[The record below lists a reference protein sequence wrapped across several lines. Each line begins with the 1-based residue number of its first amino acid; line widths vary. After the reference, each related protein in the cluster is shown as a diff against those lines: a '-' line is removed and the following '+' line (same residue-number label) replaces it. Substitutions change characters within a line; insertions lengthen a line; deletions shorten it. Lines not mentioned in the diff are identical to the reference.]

1 MSKLEALLL
10 DKNRKMEHELTQLKV
25 CIQFRCWKLVWCSEQ
40 FFFGQSVILMYTYYL
55 PCWNC
60 LISSLYLLK
69 VKISEKSNL
78 LEEAENKIAELT
90 SKVEEQQKLIL
101 KLEDDILKVAL
112 LAPVIIHILPID
124 PIVF

>member
-1 MSKLEALLL
+1 MSAYAKDPQEAA
-10 DKNRKMEHELTQLKV
+10 ES
-25 CIQFRCWKLVWCSEQ
+25 LVS
-40 FFFGQSVILMYTYYL
+40 
-55 PCWNC
+55 
-60 LISSLYLLK
+60 
-69 VKISEKSNL
+69 L